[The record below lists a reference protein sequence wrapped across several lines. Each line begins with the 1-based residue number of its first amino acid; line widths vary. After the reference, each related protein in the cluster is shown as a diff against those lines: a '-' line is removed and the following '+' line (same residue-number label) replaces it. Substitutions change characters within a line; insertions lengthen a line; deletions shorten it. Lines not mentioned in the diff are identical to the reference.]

1 MQRNVQDDIDDN
13 DNGDDDDDDNIS
25 SEGVSSNKKKSSLF
39 KSKWEKTKKKY
50 ILEDNDH
57 IVDNNSIDNKENIDN
72 SEIFVEKSPKGRFG
86 RVIIW
91 FNFLFISK

>member
-1 MQRNVQDDIDDN
+1 MPRNVQDDIDEN
-13 DNGDDDDDDNIS
+13 DEEDDDDNIS

-57 IVDNNSIDNKENIDN
+57 IVDNNSIDNKENMDN

-86 RVIIW
+86 RVIIKL
-91 FNFLFISK
+91 NLLSI

>member
-1 MQRNVQDDIDDN
+1 MPRNSQDDIDDN
-13 DNGDDDDDDNIS
+13 DDEDDDDDNLS
-25 SEGVSSNKKKSSLF
+25 SEGVNSNRKKSSLF

-57 IVDNNSIDNKENIDN
+57 IIDNNSIDNKENMDN

-86 RVIIW
+86 RV
-91 FNFLFISK
+91 FVFL